1 MAYKVSPT
9 KVAGSTPVWR
19 FYNKKNGSHFFTASE
34 AEKNSV
40 LAKLSTVFSL
50 DGVVFYAAP

>member
-1 MAYKVSPT
+1 MSPT

-34 AEKNSV
+34 AEKNNV
-40 LAKLSTVFSL
+40 LAKYSSVYAHEGIAFY
-50 DGVVFYAAP
+50 VVQ